1 MFTLT
6 EPSSLSFSDLFLF
19 PYIVLYIGIIH
30 ILYFSGD
37 VNLLS
42 AVLEGGAPV
51 DTAFTAKESMSK
63 AARKNLTHASGGD
76 TALIISARRGHVNS
90 VRLCLQYG
98 AKNDPY
104 TEGKISTLVLSCIYA
119 L

>member
-1 MFTLT
+1 M
-6 EPSSLSFSDLFLF
+6 
-19 PYIVLYIGIIH
+19 
-30 ILYFSGD
+30 
-37 VNLLS
+37 
-42 AVLEGGAPV
+42 LEGGAPV

-63 AARKNLTHASGGD
+63 VARKNLTHASGGD

-104 TEGKISTLVLSCIYA
+104 TEGKITTLVLSCIYA